1 MKLLKWLAGVVVLL
15 GLAVVLGGLLIS
27 PKFSVVRSALIQAP
41 PDKVYALVASPRAW
55 KDWSVWTKRDPLMQ
69 IAYFGP
75 ESGSGAGWQWK
86 SKSEGDGRMTFTS
99 AEPGKRIGYE
109 LFFPDF
115 GTSTGAFD
123 FAPEAG
129 GTRVA
134 WRLDGDFGSNP
145 VFRWFTL
152 LADSMTGK
160 DFEGGLAN
168 LKVLA
173 EKG

>member
-1 MKLLKWLAGVVVLL
+1 MKLLKWLAGIVVAL
-15 GLAVVLGGLLIS
+15 GLVVVLGGLLIS
-27 PKFSVVRSALIQAP
+27 PKFSVVRSALIPSP
-41 PDKVYALVASPRAW
+41 PDKVYALVASPRTW

-69 IAYFGP
+69 ITYFGP

-99 AEPGKRIGYE
+99 AEAGKRIGYE
-109 LFFPDF
+109 LSFPDF

-123 FAPEAG
+123 FAPEGG
-129 GTRVA
+129 GTRVT
-134 WRLDGDFGSNP
+134 WRLDGDFGANP

-152 LADSMTGK
+152 LADRMTGQ

-168 LKVLA
+168 LKALA